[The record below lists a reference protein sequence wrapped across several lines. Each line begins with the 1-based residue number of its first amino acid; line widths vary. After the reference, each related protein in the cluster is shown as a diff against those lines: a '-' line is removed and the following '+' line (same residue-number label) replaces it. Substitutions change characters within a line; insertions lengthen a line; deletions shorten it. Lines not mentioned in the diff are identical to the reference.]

1 MSEQN
6 INWQPTSMISVFVEM
21 VTEMLESAQAQLA
34 NLKRA
39 QEKPHVL
46 DNEIIERLLTSY
58 GEQNTLIP
66 IYLEQC
72 QRWQEE
78 SLNDKQTEWVADI
91 ENNLTSLQLINQ
103 EILRIAE
110 FCSDKTINKALGKS
124 DIEAGL
130 ELFK

>member
-21 VTEMLESAQAQLA
+21 VAEMLESAQAQLA

-91 ENNLTSLQLINQ
+91 ENNLTSLQLITQ

>member
-1 MSEQN
+1 
-6 INWQPTSMISVFVEM
+6 MISVFVEM
-21 VTEMLESAQAQLA
+21 VAEMLESAQAQLA

-58 GEQNTLIP
+58 GEQNRLIP

-78 SLNDKQTEWVADI
+78 SLNVKQTEWVADI
-91 ENNLTSLQLINQ
+91 KNNLTFLQLINQ

-110 FCSDKTINKALGKS
+110 FCSDKTINKVLGKS